1 MDATYNPWLVTL
13 SIAIAVLASYTAL
26 DLASRVAASKGRA
39 AKYWL
44 IGGAFSMGIGIWSMH
59 FIGMLAFH
67 LPVPLAYD
75 IPLTLGSVLP
85 AIAASWLALLVIRSG
100 NKNGWM
106 LFLSAILMGS
116 GISAMHYTGMAA
128 MKMSPPIHYDP
139 VLFVLSILIA
149 ITVSMVALRIAF
161 KFRPS
166 NSTRSVI
173 WQKLG
178 GAVVMGVAIPGMHY
192 TAMTAVILA
201 PNAICIST
209 PNGIDPTWLAILVGT
224 GSFMI
229 LSLTLLVSVCDARL
243 AEQNDKMVKQL
254 KTANDELQQAV
265 LGLQKAKQAA
275 EAASQAKSQ
284 FLANMSHEI
293 RTPMNGVLGMTELL
307 LGTPLSDVQR
317 RFAETVRISGEA
329 LLALINDILDF
340 SKIEAGKLEL
350 ETIDFDLRQ
359 IIEDIHELF
368 AEHAQTKGL
377 ELLCHIHDD
386 VPVAL
391 RGDPGRLRQIL
402 TNLIGNAIKF
412 TGHGEVMV
420 EIKRLTST
428 TETHSLGDISE
439 EQTYLLRFA
448 VTDTG
453 IGISAETQERL
464 FQAFSQGDGS
474 TTRKYGGTGL
484 GLAIAK
490 QLVQMMGGDIGVMS
504 EPGKGAT
511 FWFTACLEKGVAHP
525 QTVSVQRRDL
535 IGLRV
540 LIVEDNATNR
550 HILHHQ
556 LSSWGMYS
564 DSVENGPQALSLL
577 RAAAARGKPYDLAI
591 MDMNMPHMDGIEL
604 AQAIKADPMIRDVRA
619 IMLTSIIGQRSEA
632 ERAYQAGILACLSKP
647 VRQVDLY
654 RCLVNTIGTSAANA
668 PSKKMVGTPDLTQ
681 RKAQFQGLVLLAEDN
696 PVNQEVALAMLEGF
710 GCRVEVVAN
719 GCEAVESSAHR
730 RYDLIL
736 MDCQMPEMDGFSA
749 TAEIRRQEKANG
761 QHLPIIALTANAMAS
776 DREECLAAGMD
787 DYLCKPFKQ
796 EQLHAVLQRWLREGP
811 ATNEAQGVTPEAG
824 TARELPVSASIQAQ
838 SEATGSGGDHPISR
852 PGPINTKALDNI
864 RALQRNGK
872 LDILR
877 KTITLF
883 CSDAPKLLES
893 MQQAAA
899 QGDARTLAMAA
910 HRLKSSSAYLGAV
923 KLAAQCLQMEV
934 LGRESRAEHAHPLL
948 AEMQA
953 EFQSVRLA
961 LETQLC

>member
-1 MDATYNPWLVTL
+1 MNATYNPWLVTL

-59 FIGMLAFH
+59 FIGQLAFH
-67 LPVPLAYD
+67 LPIPLAYD

-85 AIAASWLALLVIRSG
+85 AIAASWLALLVVRRG

-106 LFLSAILMGS
+106 LFLSSILMGG

-139 VLFVLSILIA
+139 ILFVLSILIA
-149 ITVSMVALRIAF
+149 ITVSMVALWIAF

-173 WQKLG
+173 LQKLR
-178 GAVVMGVAIPGMHY
+178 GAIVMGAAIPGMHY

-209 PNGIDPTWLAILVGT
+209 PNGIDPTWLAILVGA

-229 LSLTLLVSVCDARL
+229 LSLTLVVSVCDARL

-254 KTANDELQQAV
+254 KKANDELQQAV
-265 LGLQKAKQAA
+265 LGLQKAKQVA
-275 EAASQAKSQ
+275 ETASQAKSL
-284 FLANMSHEI
+284 FLANMSHDI
-293 RTPMNGVLGMTELL
+293 RTPMNGVLGMIELL
-307 LGTPLSDVQR
+307 LTTPLDDVQR

-329 LLALINDILDF
+329 LLAIINDILDF
-340 SKIEAGKLEL
+340 SKIEAGRLDL

-359 IIEDIHELF
+359 IVEDIHELF
-368 AEHAQTKGL
+368 AERAQTKGL

-412 TGHGEVMV
+412 TAHGEVVMEV
-420 EIKRLTST
+420 KSLAST
-428 TETHSLGDISE
+428 TASDGSGGIPD

-453 IGISAETQERL
+453 IGISAEVQARL
-464 FQAFSQGDGS
+464 FQAFTQGDGS

-490 QLVQMMGGDIGVMS
+490 QLAQIMEGDIGVMS

-511 FWFTACLEKGVAHP
+511 FWFTARLKQGIISQAAF
-525 QTVSVQRRDL
+525 VQRPDL
-535 IGLRV
+535 VGVRA

-550 HILHHQ
+550 SILEHQ
-556 LSSWGMYS
+556 LSSRGMYN
-564 DSVENGPQALSLL
+564 DSAENGPQALSLL
-577 RAAAARGKPYDLAI
+577 RAAAGCGEPYDLAI
-591 MDMNMPHMDGIEL
+591 VDMKMPHMDGIEL
-604 AQAIKADPMIRDVRA
+604 AQAIKADPMIRDVRT
-619 IMLTSIIGQRSEA
+619 IMLTSMIGQHGDA
-632 ERAYQAGILACLSKP
+632 ERARQAGILACLSKP
-647 VRQVDLY
+647 VRQADLY
-654 RCLVNTIGTSAANA
+654 RCLVNTVGASAAEA
-668 PSKKMVGTPDLTQ
+668 PPEEMVGAPDLNQ
-681 RKAQFQGLVLLAEDN
+681 RKAQFRGLVLLAEDN

-710 GCRVEVVAN
+710 GCQVEMVAN
-719 GCEAVESSAHR
+719 GCEAVESSVRR

-749 TAEIRRQEKANG
+749 TTEIRRQEKANG
-761 QHLPIIALTANAMAS
+761 RHLPIIALTANAMAG
-776 DREECLAAGMD
+776 DREKCLAAGMD
-787 DYLCKPFKQ
+787 DYLGKPFKQ
-796 EQLHAVLQRWLREGP
+796 KQLHEILQRWLPERP
-811 ATNEAQGVTPEAG
+811 ATNEEVAIPDASTV
-824 TARELPVSASIQAQ
+824 RELPVTASIQAQ
-838 SEATGSGGDHPISR
+838 SEVTGPGGDRPISQ
-852 PGPINTKALDNI
+852 PSPIDTKALDNI

-872 LDILR
+872 PDILK

-883 CSDAPKLLES
+883 CSDSPKMLES

-899 QGDARTLAMAA
+899 LGDAGTLAMAA
-910 HRLKSSSAYLGAV
+910 HRLKSSSANLGAA
-923 KLAAQCLQMEV
+923 KLAAQCSQMEM
-934 LGRESRAEHAHPLL
+934 LGRESRAEHAHVLL

-953 EFQSVRLA
+953 EFQSVRHA